1 MLTQTGML
9 PPHGFSNTQYP
20 LPPIPNKPSG
30 GIKHHV
36 YLLTSATLVSSA
48 YPDTIAVTSVLTCIF
63 WQLSCW
69 KHQSLPSPQC
79 QPPPPPSALSKLF
92 HKNAKKETSF
102 FVFFNAAVTLK
113 VKGVILSAH
122 QTCANFEPKWTKVSW
137 PREIKPFQNHRAN
150 TDLEIRSGPMVGWKQ
165 VISGENVLLR
175 QEWSVNPL
183 TICWKSQ

>member
-9 PPHGFSNTQYP
+9 PPHGFSNTCVICLPKQACCLHMVSVTHSTPFPPSLISLTVSGGIKHHVYLLTSATLVSSAYP
-20 LPPIPNKPSG
+20 DTIVSGGIKHHVYLLTSATPVSSAYPDTIVSG

-92 HKNAKKETSF
+92 HKNAKKKPVSLF
-102 FVFFNAAVTLK
+102 SLTL
-113 VKGVILSAH
+113 L
-122 QTCANFEPKWTKVSW
+122 W
-137 PREIKPFQNHRAN
+137 PWR
-150 TDLEIRSGPMVGWKQ
+150 
-165 VISGENVLLR
+165 
-175 QEWSVNPL
+175 
-183 TICWKSQ
+183 